1 MASAKA
7 FIGSVLGQF
16 LFHRATVTR
25 VREPAPR
32 FRWLELEGSSL
43 REDPCEPG
51 DKVQIFLPAA
61 GMRTYTPLSWDAKKG
76 TVAFLVYVHGSGPGA
91 EWGRRAAVGD
101 AVQFLGPRHSLKMG
115 ERPGPVV
122 LFGDETSLGVAWSLR
137 TEGRRD
143 VTPVFEVSQRADVA
157 PLLRELGLEGTD
169 VERRPGDAHLS
180 EVHERLRAA
189 LQKTPGAQLVMT
201 GRAQSIQTLKA
212 RFKSGGDSPPGKNKA
227 YWSVGKTGLD

>member
-16 LFHRATVTR
+16 LFHNATVTLA
-25 VREPAPR
+25 REPAPG

-43 REDPCEPG
+43 RGESCEAG
-51 DKVQIFLPAA
+51 DKVQVYLPAV
-61 GMRTYTPLSWDAKKG
+61 GMRTYTPLAWNSQKG
-76 TVAFLVYVHGSGPGA
+76 TVAFLVYLHGSGPGS
-91 EWGRRAAVGD
+91 EWGRRVSVGD
-101 AVQFLGPRHSLKMG
+101 KVQFMGPRHSLKMG

-137 TEGRRD
+137 QDGQRD
-143 VTPVFEVSQRADVA
+143 VTSVLEVSQRAQVA
-157 PLLRELGLEGTD
+157 PMLRELGLEGSD
-169 VERRPGDAHLS
+169 VERQAGDAHLG

-189 LQKTPGAQLVMT
+189 LQKAPGAQLVMT

-212 RFKSGGDSPPGKNKA
+212 RFKTGGDSPPGKNKA